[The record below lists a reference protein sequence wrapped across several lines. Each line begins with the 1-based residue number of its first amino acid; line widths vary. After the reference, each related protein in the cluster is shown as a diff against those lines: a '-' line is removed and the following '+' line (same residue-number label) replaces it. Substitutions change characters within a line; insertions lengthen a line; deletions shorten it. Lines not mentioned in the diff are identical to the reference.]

1 MGLFAKKYTPPCM
14 DGMDLDTLYAR
25 GRSAQDPR
33 DAHAFLAR
41 AAEIAPD
48 DLRIRKELLLRGR
61 LHERSSQNVT
71 FHVIKCYLLHAF
83 EHPEKHDETEKKR
96 MIRELFD
103 HEQVADCLAVAPDR
117 EAFLKEY
124 LYDLCAEY
132 VRLFIAGDT
141 SHTRAMLGIVIQ
153 SKQPLFLSIPA
164 YDVIRN
170 IFSTPYLSEEEKL
183 LVGGAFYKAFRTH
196 MDGRTEPLDEKLGNL
211 LGKLI
216 G

>member
-14 DGMDLDTLYAR
+14 DGMDVDTLYAR

-48 DLRIRKELLLRGR
+48 DLRVQKELLLLGR
-61 LHERSSQNVT
+61 LHERNSQHIT

-83 EHPEKHDETEKKR
+83 EHPEKHDKNEQQR
-96 MIRELFD
+96 MARELFD
-103 HEQVADCLAVAPDR
+103 HEQVSRCLAIAPDK

-124 LYDLCAEY
+124 LEDLCAEY

-141 SHTRAMLGIVIQ
+141 THTRAILGITIGA
-153 SKQPLFLSIPA
+153 KQPVYLAIPAFDVIDNILKSQFLSE
-164 YDVIRN
+164 D
-170 IFSTPYLSEEEKL
+170 EKTL
-183 LVGGAFYKAFRTH
+183 LAGAFYRTYRAH
-196 MDGRTEPLDEKLGNL
+196 MDGRTEPLDEKLGHQ
-211 LGKLI
+211 LGRLI
-216 G
+216 R